1 MKTWVLFFLGTLFYF
16 WQRYC
21 RRDKKTI
28 GFSIKFWLKDN
39 APEFVTTIILDVAA
53 MLILLDQNT
62 IIDFSKW
69 LPEGW
74 ALSGNLVIAF
84 GIGAGLAKVW
94 YELFK
99 KKVTK

>member
-1 MKTWVLFFLGTLFYF
+1 MKTWILFLLGTLFYF

-28 GFSIKFWLKDN
+28 EFSFKYWLKDN

-53 MLILLDQNT
+53 MIILIDKNT

-74 ALSGNLVIAF
+74 SLPGNLVIAF
-84 GIGAGLAKVW
+84 GIGAGLAKIW

-99 KKVTK
+99 KKVS